1 MTNYNKYF
9 YCYSKPMRNYLMD
22 KNFKFITT
30 AYAVSTGKQFWMFES
45 SSELIESV
53 EEYNE
58 LRVSW
63 VGTLLFHH
71 IFPFGTLLFHAKV
84 VFGTIG
90 IL

>member
-1 MTNYNKYF
+1 MTKYNKYF

-30 AYAVSTGKQFWMFES
+30 AYAVSSGKQFWMFES

-58 LRVSW
+58 LRAS
-63 VGTLLFHH
+63 
-71 IFPFGTLLFHAKV
+71 
-84 VFGTIG
+84 
-90 IL
+90 

>member
-1 MTNYNKYF
+1 
-9 YCYSKPMRNYLMD
+9 MD

-58 LRVSW
+58 LRVS
-63 VGTLLFHH
+63 
-71 IFPFGTLLFHAKV
+71 
-84 VFGTIG
+84 
-90 IL
+90 